1 MVHLPSWFPIL
12 FVIVLAAAMSLILTG
27 LTKLLGPKKLSA
39 VKLAPFEC
47 GSEPSGTARERFG
60 VKFYVVALLFIIFDI
75 EAVFLYPWAVLFQ
88 EMAWYGAAVMG
99 VFFVPLVVGL
109 AYEWKKGALDW
120 SQGS

>member
-12 FVIVLAAAMSLILTG
+12 FVVVLAAALSAVLMG
-27 LTKLLGPKKLSA
+27 LTKLLGPKKVSA

-88 EMAWYGAAVMG
+88 DLAWYGLATMG
-99 VFFVPLVVGL
+99 VFLGLLVLGL
-109 AYEWKKGALDW
+109 VYVWKKGALDW
-120 SQGS
+120 DLES

>member
-12 FVIVLAAAMSLILTG
+12 FVLVLAAAMCVILMG
-27 LTKLLGPKKLSA
+27 LTKLLGPKKLTA

-75 EAVFLYPWAVLFQ
+75 EAVFFYPWGVLFQ
-88 EMAWYGAAVMG
+88 EMAWYGVWVMG
-99 VFFVPLVVGL
+99 LFLIPLVVGL
-109 AYEWKKGALDW
+109 VYEWKKGALDW
-120 SQGS
+120 DMGS